1 MTRYKQIE
9 GHDFGGGVDDA
20 RGFHLAHS
28 IRPEWGVIGF
38 AIWKFGPRDI
48 GVFLDEEDLSAER
61 RAKLRAEKPEWLSE
75 IVFADN
81 VPMVEPGVPT
91 LEIETAPDADAEAC
105 AFAAACTA
113 QATGSYRFVPS
124 KILVRVNRRQWV
136 VVRQDFDWDV
146 GEYGSWFG
154 ETELQSSD

>member
-1 MTRYKQIE
+1 MTRFKQVEAWDE
-9 GHDFGGGVDDA
+9 GGAVHET
-20 RGFHLAHS
+20 RGFHLV
-28 IRPEWGVIGF
+28 RGMGPKLGVIGF
-38 AIWKFGPRDI
+38 STFVFGPRRI
-48 GVFLDEEDLSAER
+48 GVFLDEKDLSPER
-61 RAKLRAEKPEWLSE
+61 KAQLRRERPPWLSE
-75 IVFADN
+75 IVFAEN

-91 LEIETAPDADAEAC
+91 LEIETDPEADVEAC

-113 QATGSYRFVPS
+113 QASGSYRFVPS